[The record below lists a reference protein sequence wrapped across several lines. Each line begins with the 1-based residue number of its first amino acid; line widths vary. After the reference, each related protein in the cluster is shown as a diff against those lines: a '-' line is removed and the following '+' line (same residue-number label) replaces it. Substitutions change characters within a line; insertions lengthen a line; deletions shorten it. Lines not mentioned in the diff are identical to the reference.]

1 MLHQLQQNKRALH
14 ALAFSAVFALSP
26 LAVLAEDAVK
36 KGYEIAKASDISD
49 SGFGDSIASAKMI
62 LTNKASQST
71 TREMEFRTLER
82 TSDKVGDKSLSIFS
96 TPADIR
102 GTAVLSHAKIKGNDK
117 QWIYLPAAKRVKRI
131 SSSNKSGPF
140 VGSEF
145 SYEDITAQEL
155 GKFTYKWIKTDACG
169 SAKCEVI
176 ERVPTYKNSGYSRQ
190 LVWVN
195 TKTKQSERIHFF
207 DRAGNHVKTLTW
219 AGYKKYNGF
228 WRWKKMSMINH
239 RNGKSTEL
247 IFSGWKF
254 GTGLRDRDFKS
265 SALENLK

>member
-1 MLHQLQQNKRALH
+1 
-14 ALAFSAVFALSP
+14 
-26 LAVLAEDAVK
+26 
-36 KGYEIAKASDISD
+36 
-49 SGFGDSIASAKMI
+49 
-62 LTNKASQST
+62 
-71 TREMEFRTLER
+71 
-82 TSDKVGDKSLSIFS
+82 LSIFS

-169 SAKCEVI
+169 SAKCEII

-195 TKTKQSERIHFF
+195 TKTKQSERIHYF

-219 AGYKKYNGF
+219 AGYKKYKGF

-247 IFSGWKF
+247 IFSDWKF

>member
-1 MLHQLQQNKRALH
+1 MLHHTQQNKLALC
-14 ALAFSAVFALSP
+14 AIVFSAVLALSP
-26 LAVLAEDAVK
+26 FALLAQDAVT
-36 KGYEIAKASDISD
+36 KGFEIAKGSDLSD
-49 SGFGDSIASAKMI
+49 NGFGDSTASAKMI
-62 LTNKASQST
+62 LTNKAGQSA
-71 TREMEFRTLER
+71 TRNMRFLTLER
-82 TSDKVGDKSLSIFS
+82 TSDTVGDKSISIFS

-155 GKFTYKWIKTDACG
+155 GKFTYKWIKTEACG

-176 ERVPTYKNSGYSRQ
+176 QRVPTYKNSGYSRQ
-190 LVWVN
+190 MVWVN
-195 TKTKQSERIHFF
+195 TKTKQSERVHFF

-219 AGYKKYNGF
+219 AGYQKYDGF
-228 WRWKKMSMINH
+228 WRWKKMSMVNH
-239 RNGKSTEL
+239 RNGKSTDL
-247 IFSGWKF
+247 IFSNWKF
-254 GTGLRDRDFKS
+254 ATGLRDRDFKS

>member
-1 MLHQLQQNKRALH
+1 MRDQTQQSNRALCVLVFGA
-14 ALAFSAVFALSP
+14 ALALSP
-26 LAVLAEDAVK
+26 FTALAKDAVT
-36 KGYEIAKASDISD
+36 KGFEIAKASDISD
-49 SGFGDSIASAKMI
+49 NGFGDSTAIAKMI
-62 LTNKASQST
+62 LTNKAGQST
-71 TREMEFRTLER
+71 SRDMKFMTLER
-82 TSDKVGDKSLSIFS
+82 TSDKVGDKSISIFS

-145 SYEDITAQEL
+145 AYEDITAQEL
-155 GKFTYKWIKTDACG
+155 GKFTYKWIKTEACG

-195 TKTKQSERIHFF
+195 TKTKQSERLHYF

-219 AGYKKYNGF
+219 AG
-228 WRWKKMSMINH
+228 SIH
-239 RNGKSTEL
+239 
-247 IFSGWKF
+247 
-254 GTGLRDRDFKS
+254 
-265 SALENLK
+265 